1 MLPEKYSGRLKNV
14 IYKFG
19 LEERIVEGY
28 LLNEMQNVEIDYDKV
43 NHVLEKERIRCQYII
58 ENILE

>member
-1 MLPEKYSGRLKNV
+1 M